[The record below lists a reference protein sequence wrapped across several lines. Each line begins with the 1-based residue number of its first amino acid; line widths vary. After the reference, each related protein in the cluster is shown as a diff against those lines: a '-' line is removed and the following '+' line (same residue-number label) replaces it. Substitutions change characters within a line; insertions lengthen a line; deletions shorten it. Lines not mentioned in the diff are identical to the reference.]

1 MAQVL
6 HIKDAYF
13 ELPDKH
19 NDDIGCMVT
28 LLGLHLQQNK
38 DIADSEQCKIEYEVI
53 ENVEEKGDIIR
64 MEVDSILTDKEGN
77 SIMVKS
83 VQPEYMLDSIL

>member
-1 MAQVL
+1 MAKVL

-13 ELPDKH
+13 ELPEKCK
-19 NDDIGCMVT
+19 DDMGCMVT

-38 DIADSEQCKIEYEVI
+38 DIADNEQCKIEYEII
-53 ENVEEKGDIIR
+53 ENVEEGDTIR
-64 MEVDSILTDKEGN
+64 MEVDSILTDKQGN

>member
-13 ELPDKH
+13 ELPEKH
-19 NDDIGCMVT
+19 NDDIGCIVT
-28 LLGLHLQQNK
+28 LFGLHLQQNK
-38 DIADSEQCKIEYEVI
+38 DVADSEQCKIEYEII
-53 ENVEEKGDIIR
+53 ENVEEGDTIR
-64 MEVDSILTDKEGN
+64 MEVDSILTDKQGN